1 MANTILNPSVI
12 TKQALVEFKNAM
24 VMLDKV
30 DRQLDPMFEGK
41 VGDTVSI
48 RKRVRYTAH
57 TAADITSN
65 INDTTEGKIA
75 VTLDQRRVVAIQFD
89 TKELSLDIESFSE
102 RYVRPAMIELAQ
114 AVESE
119 IAAQY
124 TKIYNF
130 TGSPGTSPT
139 TFLSIGTAGAILD
152 EAGVPNGMGDR
163 AAFYTPGAA
172 LTLADGLKGVFPTS
186 IATKAIEYAKVN
198 DYAGFNVY
206 KSNSLSTHTVGDH
219 GGTPL
224 VDGAAQNVTYATSK
238 DGYTQTLVTNG
249 WDNDTTGIL
258 LAGDTFTIADVYAVN
273 PRTRVTTGR
282 LQSFVVTAD
291 ANSGSTT
298 GPATLTISPPIITSG
313 AQQTV
318 NSAPANDA
326 IILVTTGTANAQ
338 YAQNMAFHKDA
349 ITVAFGQL
357 VKPQGNVEFG
367 RETMDGVS
375 VRLVADYDILTDNN
389 IWRFDI
395 LFGVETQNPGMAVR
409 HTS

>member
-1 MANTILNPSVI
+1 MANTLLNPSVI
-12 TKQALVEFKNAM
+12 TKRAMVEFKNAM

-41 VGDTVSI
+41 VGDTVSV

-75 VTLDQRRVVAIQFD
+75 VQLDQRRVVAIQFD
-89 TKELSLDIESFSE
+89 TKELSLDIEDFSE
-102 RYVRPAMIELAQ
+102 RYIRPAMIELAQ
-114 AVESE
+114 AVESQ

-124 TKIYNF
+124 TKIFNF
-130 TGSPGTSPT
+130 TGTPGTNPS
-139 TFLSIGTAGAILD
+139 TFLQIGTAGTILD
-152 EAGVPNGMGDR
+152 EMGVPNGMNDR

-206 KSNSLSTHTVGDH
+206 KCNSLSTHTTGYYTT
-219 GGTPL
+219 GSTPL
-224 VDGAAQNVTYATSK
+224 VNGATQNVTYATSK
-238 DGYTQTLVTNG
+238 DGYTQSLITDG
-249 WDNDTTGIL
+249 WTSGGAVI
-258 LAGDTFTIADVYAVN
+258 LAGDTFTIAGVYSVN
-273 PRTRVTTGR
+273 PRTRVSTGR
-282 LQSFVVTAD
+282 LQSFVATVDGTA
-291 ANSGSTT
+291 T
-298 GPATLTISPPIITSG
+298 GADLTMTISPPIITSG
-313 AQQTV
+313 ANQTV
-318 NSAPANDA
+318 DAAPANNA
-326 IILVTTGTANAQ
+326 IITMTGGTESTA
-338 YAQNMAFHKDA
+338 YSQNMAFHKDA

-395 LFGVETQNPGMAVR
+395 LFGVEAQNPGMAIR
-409 HTS
+409 HVGA